1 MRISHGDAFMAQK
14 PQVGY
19 NWRQP
24 ETLRISSLHN
34 PSGDTLSADPLI
46 PSLLIRGMW
55 LYRWGFKAG
64 SRVRVTMTDKSMT
77 LTLMDETVPYRY
89 QRHPKKKRGN
99 RFRRWLRAALDWW
112 RR

>member
-1 MRISHGDAFMAQK
+1 MRMTDRNVHDTSRC
-14 PQVGY
+14 V
-19 NWRQP
+19 
-24 ETLRISSLHN
+24 ETRH
-34 PSGDTLSADPLI
+34 TLPADPLI

-64 SRVRVTMTDKSMT
+64 SRVRVTMSGRSMT

-89 QRHPKKKRGN
+89 QKHAKKKRGN
-99 RFRRWLRAALDWW
+99 RFGRWMRAVFGGW